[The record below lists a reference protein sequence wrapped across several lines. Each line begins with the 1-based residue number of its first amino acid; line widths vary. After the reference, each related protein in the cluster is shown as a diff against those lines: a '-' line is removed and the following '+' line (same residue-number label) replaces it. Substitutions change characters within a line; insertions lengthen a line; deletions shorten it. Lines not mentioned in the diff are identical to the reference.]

1 MTKIKRILTG
11 IFVAALCCAFTAC
24 GEGSG
29 PIANDEKVTV
39 VATNFALYDFARAVC
54 GDECDV
60 RMLLSPGSESH
71 DFEATLEDIA
81 LLAETDVFVYVGG
94 ESKEWVPDV
103 LEASG
108 ASDVTQVRAM
118 DFVETYII
126 ETVEGMEDD
135 HDHEHIADDGY
146 DHSQQIDEHVWTS
159 IPNAVTIMSAIRD
172 AVLSE
177 DEGLANAMAENEA
190 AYVAELMDIDAEIRE
205 IVDTAARKT
214 VVFADRFPFRYFT
227 EEYGLNYSA
236 AFSGCSSA
244 VEPSLTTV
252 NFLIEQVEENDLPA
266 VFAIEFSDCTTAYAV
281 ARETGCEV
289 LEFHSAH
296 NVSKADFESGVTYAD
311 IMRKNAENLK
321 IALN

>member
-1 MTKIKRILTG
+1 MNKGKRIFLPILT
-11 IFVAALCCAFTAC
+11 AALCFTFPSC
-24 GEGSG
+24 GSNS
-29 PIANDEKVTV
+29 IANDDRVTV

-94 ESKEWVPDV
+94 ESEEWVPDV
-103 LEASG
+103 LEAAG
-108 ASDVTQVRAM
+108 ASAVTQVRAM
-118 DFVETYII
+118 DFVETYIV

-135 HDHEHIADDGY
+135 HEHEHTADDGH
-146 DHSQQIDEHVWTS
+146 DHEIDEHVWTS
-159 IPNAVTIMSAIRD
+159 IPNAVAIMNAIND
-172 AVLSE
+172 AVLR
-177 DEGLANAMAENEA
+177 ENEWFENNSA
-190 AYVAELMDIDAEIRE
+190 SYIAELMDIDAEIRE

-227 EEYGLNYSA
+227 EEYGLSYSA

-244 VEPSLTTV
+244 VEPSLSTV
-252 NFLIEQVEENDLPA
+252 NFLMEQVKANDIPA
-266 VFAIEFSDCTTAYAV
+266 VFVIEFSDGTTADAI

-296 NVSKADFESGVTYAD
+296 NVSKADFEAGVTYAD